1 MDMTGEERISAKREI
16 VWQALN
22 SPNVLRKC
30 ITNCESLEKKSP
42 NHMVATV
49 KFKVGP
55 IPATFKGDVTL
66 ANLNA
71 PESYTIIVDG
81 QGGLAGS
88 AKGTCDVTLVQ
99 EGDET
104 VLTYKVG
111 AQMNGALAK
120 LGAKMIEG
128 SAKKV
133 ATSFFKKFG
142 KIAAKRAAKV
152 ANKANKSTDDDDD
165 GDE

>member
-1 MDMTGEERISAKREI
+1 MDMTGEARIAAKREI

-30 ITNCESLEKKSP
+30 IPNCETLDKKSP
-42 NHMVATV
+42 THMLATI

-66 ANLNA
+66 ANLNP
-71 PESYTIIVDG
+71 PESYTIVVDG

-88 AKGTCDVTLVQ
+88 AKGTCDVTLVAD
-99 EGDET
+99 GDET

-111 AQMNGALAK
+111 AQMSGALAK
-120 LGAKMIEG
+120 LGAKMIES

-133 ATSFFKKFG
+133 ATQFFKKFG
-142 KIAAKRAAKV
+142 KLAAKRAAKA
-152 ANKANKSTDDDDD
+152 ANKAEKSRDNDDD

>member
-1 MDMTGEERISAKREI
+1 MDMTGEERIAAKREI

-30 ITNCESLEKKSP
+30 IPNCESLEKKSP
-42 NHMVATV
+42 TEMLATV

-55 IPATFKGDVTL
+55 ISATFKGDVTL
-66 ANLNA
+66 INLNPPA
-71 PESYTIIVDG
+71 SYTIAVDG
-81 QGGLAGS
+81 QGGIAGS

-99 EGDET
+99 EGEET

-111 AQMNGALAK
+111 AQIGGRLAM
-120 LGAKMIEG
+120 LGSKMID
-128 SAKKV
+128 SSSKKV
-133 ATSFFKKFG
+133 ATQFFKKFG

-152 ANKANKSTDDDDD
+152 ANKASKTADEDD

>member
-42 NHMVATV
+42 TQMAATV

-55 IPATFKGDVTL
+55 IPATFKADITL

-88 AKGTCDVTLVQ
+88 AKGTCDVSLVQ
-99 EGDET
+99 DGDET

-120 LGAKMIEG
+120 IGAKMIEA

-133 ATSFFKKFG
+133 ATGFFKKFG

-152 ANKANKSTDDDDD
+152 ANKANKSTADDDD

>member
-1 MDMTGEERISAKREI
+1 MDITGEERISAKREI

-30 ITNCESLEKKSP
+30 SPNCESLDKKSP
-42 NHMVATV
+42 TQMLATV

-66 ANLNA
+66 TNRNP

-81 QGGLAGS
+81 QGGIAGS
-88 AKGTCDVTLVQ
+88 AKGTCDVKLV
-99 EGDET
+99 EDGEET

-111 AQMNGALAK
+111 AQMSGALAK
-120 LGAKMIEG
+120 LGAKMIDA

-133 ATSFFKKFG
+133 ATNFFKKFG

-152 ANKANKSTDDDDD
+152 ANKTGKSTDDDDD

>member
-1 MDMTGEERISAKREI
+1 MEITGEERIAAKREI

-30 ITNCESLEKKSP
+30 IPNCETLEKKSP
-42 NHMVATV
+42 KEMQATV

-55 IPATFKGDVTL
+55 IPATFKADVTL

-71 PESYTIIVDG
+71 PESYTIMVDG

-88 AKGTCDVTLVQ
+88 AKGTCDVTLAAD
-99 EGDET
+99 GDET

-120 LGAKMIEG
+120 LGAKMIES

-133 ATSFFKKFG
+133 ASQFFKKFG
-142 KIAAKRAAKV
+142 KISAKRAAKV
-152 ANKANKSTDDDDD
+152 ANKANKTADDDD